1 MYLCGKI
8 WKDNKVRKKRKN
20 KSFTS
25 PSHGRIKIK
34 KKRRWPPVFSFYDY
48 KEQPQ
53 CTNGA
58 TR

>member
-25 PSHGRIKIK
+25 PSHGRIKK
-34 KKRRWPPVFSFYDY
+34 KKALAPGLFVLRL
-48 KEQPQ
+48 
-53 CTNGA
+53 
-58 TR
+58 